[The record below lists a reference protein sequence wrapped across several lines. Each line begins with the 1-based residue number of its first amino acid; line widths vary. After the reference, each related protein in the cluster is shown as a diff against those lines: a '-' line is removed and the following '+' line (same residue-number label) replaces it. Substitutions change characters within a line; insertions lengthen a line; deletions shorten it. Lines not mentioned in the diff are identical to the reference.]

1 MTTSLRLRVRESP
14 LLVSILGNGLIREVT
29 PAALQ
34 AAGLPAVA
42 AQLQAL
48 PPLTPEMITT
58 PGALAAAES
67 ATRRAHTAVLELHRR
82 TVDLLGSDRCRM
94 TDADLL
100 AYTGATQWIDP
111 QRAWQWIHGP
121 QFTSPAASWAY
132 ATWIRSIGVLHLWG
146 NDEKATGIGTMLDIT
161 VDELTGRAFLECDD
175 AYLLTPDDPGPQ

>member
-14 LLVSILGNGLIREVT
+14 LLVSILGDSLIREVT
-29 PAALQ
+29 PGALQ
-34 AAGLPAVA
+34 AAGLPEVA
-42 AQLQAL
+42 AQLREL
-48 PPLTPEMITT
+48 PTLTPAMITT
-58 PGALAAAES
+58 PGALSDVES
-67 ATRRAHTAVLELHRR
+67 ASRRAHTAVLGLHRR
-82 TVDLLGSDRCRM
+82 TVELLGSDRCRM
-94 TDADLL
+94 TDAALL
-100 AYTGATQWIDP
+100 SYTGATQWTDP

-146 NDEKATGIGTMLDIT
+146 SDEKAATIGAMLNTT